1 MQHLVAEVFELA
13 GALRRDGEA
22 TAKLAGQ
29 TEARWQVMWIAA
41 TGRPQRSD
49 DRRRLDS
56 LARASSASPT
66 RSSPRAT
73 RPLSPTPTISV
84 PLLTCTQRRPSLLDT
99 INKQGRATQPPQRHH
114 PRRGRDR
121 PSYANLDPRTATH
134 SATSQYWPPTTA
146 PRRRGRTTAC
156 ATPAER
162 SRSAKNSRGPGP
174 SRPRASTSAHRRA
187 DAGGARRTR
196 SRRHGCAW
204 IWHDDN
210 SAPQSSARTGSH
222 RRCVSRSSRSSHRSV
237 PLCLDLPRAEEIR
250 ARLQP
255 AAAAV
260 AATRARALADPTRLL
275 ITLALREGQ
284 ELCVCDLGW
293 IAGRAENL
301 VGHHLRVLREAGL
314 ATSRRDHKIV
324 FYSLTNA
331 GRELLDAHIN
341 LVQTIAT

>member
-1 MQHLVAEVFELA
+1 MTPVA
-13 GALRRDGEA
+13 
-22 TAKLAGQ
+22 
-29 TEARWQVMWIAA
+29 
-41 TGRPQRSD
+41 
-49 DRRRLDS
+49 
-56 LARASSASPT
+56 
-66 RSSPRAT
+66 
-73 RPLSPTPTISV
+73 
-84 PLLTCTQRRPSLLDT
+84 
-99 INKQGRATQPPQRHH
+99 
-114 PRRGRDR
+114 RDR
-121 PSYANLDPRTATH
+121 CDLL
-134 SATSQYWPPTTA
+134 
-146 PRRRGRTTAC
+146 
-156 ATPAER
+156 
-162 SRSAKNSRGPGP
+162 
-174 SRPRASTSAHRRA
+174 
-187 DAGGARRTR
+187 
-196 SRRHGCAW
+196 
-204 IWHDDN
+204 
-210 SAPQSSARTGSH
+210 
-222 RRCVSRSSRSSHRSV
+222 CV
-237 PLCLDLPRAEEIR
+237 DLPRAEEIR